1 MPLTLD
7 PRIITVSFEVN
18 GQLKT
23 YTASSFAPFDISATG
38 TKYGN
43 SLQNEAEVTISN
55 LDRATQDYILTETS
69 PYNLNKT
76 PKLLTLSAGRD
87 SYGTAVI
94 YRGNIVSSNVSQPP
108 DIGIKLKCLTGNFK
122 KGYILSRSLP
132 GMATLEQVSAA
143 VASDIGMNLNF
154 QATNNKNISNYAF
167 GGGALKQI
175 EVLNSMGGIN
185 AFVDDDTLIVKD
197 AFIPLNGTNR
207 ILSAETGMIGI
218 PEFTEQGIRVTFL
231 LDNQT
236 TLGSALTIQ
245 SVQYP
250 AANGLYVI
258 YKLSFNI
265 TSRDIPFYY
274 IAEALRRR

>member
-132 GMATLEQVSAA
+132 GMATLKQVSAA
-143 VASDIGMNLNF
+143 VASDIEMNLNF

-207 ILSAETGMIGI
+207 ILSSETGMIGI